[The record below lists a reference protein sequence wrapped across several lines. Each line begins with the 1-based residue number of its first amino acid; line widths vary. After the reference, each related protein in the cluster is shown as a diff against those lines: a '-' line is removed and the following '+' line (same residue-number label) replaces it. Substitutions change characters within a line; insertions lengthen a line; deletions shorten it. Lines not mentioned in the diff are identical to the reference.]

1 MKTKQYILLLAS
13 IFCLSLPAK
22 AWDWWPVAVDHTAS
36 FKGDSLYYTLQL
48 TGVAS
53 HGKFAPFWLQTNRQ
67 GDIAPSPYSGNLQV
81 GILKPASQ
89 PHRWFDY
96 DFALSLTQRWQSPS
110 DAIHPALNRTATG
123 YLNLAYAHA
132 RLYIVDITL
141 GIQPEQYGCPD
152 NDLTT
157 GGLLYSRNAHPMP
170 GVRIGIEQWTPF
182 PGLYGYVEVKGGI
195 SHQWQA
201 DNAYVEKGYVHHKWI
216 GGRIGGKLPVNLSYE
231 FHHVAQ
237 WGGYSPVY
245 GDLGNDLHAF
255 LNAFFVRSGG
265 SMANDQI
272 NAQGNHIGSQVLTLD
287 VKGEGWKVSAYWQN
301 IFEDGPINFIGFG
314 MNLPDGLWGIHIT
327 QTHWRYISGFTYEFL
342 QTTDQSGPYH
352 DKDGF
357 IYGGGD
363 GYYRNS
369 IYRNGWNYF
378 YRTLGNPFLTS
389 PVYNADGTISTQN
402 SMVQAHFTG
411 IKGDIFGF
419 RYRLMGSHVRNYGNN
434 NRSPQLQST
443 NTALLLEVQ
452 KHVEKAWGLD
462 FSLSLAADIGNQFGN
477 QFGAM
482 LTIRKQGL
490 ITPW

>member
-1 MKTKQYILLLAS
+1 MNHRRIYIILFGL
-13 IFCLSLPAK
+13 LSLPLY
-22 AWDWWPVAVDHTAS
+22 AWNWWPVAVDHTAS
-36 FKGDSLYYTLQL
+36 FKGDSLYYSLQL
-48 TGVAS
+48 TGVAG
-53 HGKFAPFWLQTNRQ
+53 HGQYAPFWLQTNRQ
-67 GDIAPSPYSGNLQV
+67 GDIAPTPFSGNLRV

-96 DFALSLTQRWQSPS
+96 DFALSLTQRWRNLS
-110 DAIHPALNRTATG
+110 DAINPTVNRTAAG
-123 YLNLAYAHA
+123 YFNLAYAHA

-157 GGLLYSRNAHPMP
+157 GGLLYSYNAHPMP
-170 GVRIGIEQWTPF
+170 CVRIGIEQWTPF

-201 DNAYVEKGYVHHKWI
+201 DNAYVENGYVHHKWI

-245 GDLGNDLHAF
+245 GDLGNDWHAF
-255 LNAFFVRSGG
+255 LNAFLVRSGG
-265 SMANDQI
+265 SMANDQL
-272 NAQGNHIGSQVLTLD
+272 NAQGNHVGSQILTLD
-287 VKGEGWKVSAYWQN
+287 VKGVGWKVSAYWQN
-301 IFEDGPINFIGFG
+301 IFEDGPIKFIGFG
-314 MNLPDGLWGIHIT
+314 MNVPDGLWGINIT

-342 QTTDQSGPYH
+342 QTTDQSGPFH
-352 DKDGF
+352 DRDGLV
-357 IYGGGD
+357 YGGAD
-363 GYYRNS
+363 HYYQNG

-389 PVYNADGTISTQN
+389 PVYNADGTIYTHN
-402 SMVQAHFTG
+402 SMVQAHFAG
-411 IKGDIFGF
+411 IKGDIYGF
-419 RYRLMGSHVRNYGNN
+419 RYRLMGSYVRNYGNN
-434 NRSPQLQST
+434 NRTPQLQST

-462 FSLSLAADIGNQFGN
+462 FALSLAADIGNQFGN

-490 ITPW
+490 ITKW